1 MRSAH
6 KLCRHIF
13 VMAVMT
19 SVTSTDQFRREAHLY
34 VYAATHNQLVL
45 QEDHVACQTKASKES
60 HGCGG
65 LAAWAVWQYMAMATR
80 GKGVVL
86 SAATRCSLCSGVC
99 TYTGRDRTVSMAASS
114 DSSTDCEGLTASST
128 CTQFHSRGMYVS

>member
-1 MRSAH
+1 MQLDDLRTPSGGVNRLFQPSSMRSAH

-45 QEDHVACQTKASKES
+45 QEDHELHVRLKTVMVVVAWL
-60 HGCGG
+60 HGLCGSI
-65 LAAWAVWQYMAMATR
+65 WPW
-80 GKGVVL
+80 
-86 SAATRCSLCSGVC
+86 
-99 TYTGRDRTVSMAASS
+99 
-114 DSSTDCEGLTASST
+114 
-128 CTQFHSRGMYVS
+128 